1 VSGNGSNG
9 KNGNG
14 KAPPDPVR
22 CAIYTRKSTTEGLD
36 SDFNT
41 LDAQRES
48 SEHYIRAQAHQ
59 NWTILPARYD
69 DGGFTGANT
78 ERPAL
83 RQLLDDIERGAINL
97 VVVYKVDRLSRSLLD
112 FARLMERFDRK
123 GVGFVSVT
131 QNFDTSSSMGRLVL
145 NILLSFAQFERE
157 LISERTRDKI
167 QAARRRG
174 KWTGG
179 QVSLGYRVEPEG
191 RGLAVIP
198 EEAEVVRTIFDL
210 YLQTHSIGFVTQR
223 LNELGLSTKR
233 HVSKKGKARGG
244 RCWNKSAVYQI
255 LRNPLY
261 VGKIRSTDEQ
271 LHAGEHDALVSLEA
285 FERVAECMSQRT
297 TGRLRKNRKS
307 EYLLTGLLRCGPC
320 DAAMTSAQGTSRN
333 GKRYR
338 YYRCVHQQEHGG
350 RCPSGLLP
358 AAEIEKA
365 VIAQVREVATR
376 GGVRQRILDR
386 FSSDT
391 GAFTAAESTRAQLFA
406 RMEERNAESRR
417 LLAAFSD
424 ADGGGGKTLA
434 KRLGEI
440 ETEVDHVRIQ
450 LGEVE
455 DRLRALAGA
464 QRQVERVARM
474 LDAFG
479 TLWGALVP
487 QEQRELLHLLIDR
500 IVVDLD
506 AGGLRLEFH
515 EVRVAPDPAPP
526 APADTRVEGAAS

>member
-1 VSGNGSNG
+1 MSGANGSNG

-14 KAPPDPVR
+14 KATPGPVR

-48 SEHYIRAQAHQ
+48 AEHYVRAQAHQ
-59 NWTILPARYD
+59 NWTILSTRYD

-83 RQLLDDIERGAINL
+83 QRLLDDIERGAIDL

-112 FARLMERFDRK
+112 FARLMERFDKK

-179 QVSLGYRVEPEG
+179 QVSLGYRIEPEQ
-191 RGLAVIP
+191 RGLAIIP

-210 YLQTHSIGFVTQR
+210 YLQTHSIGFITER

-233 HVSKKGKARGG
+233 HVSKKGKTRGG
-244 RCWNKSAVYQI
+244 RRWNKSAVYQI

-261 VGKIRSTDEQ
+261 VGKIRGADEQ
-271 LHAGEHDALVSLEA
+271 LHAGEHDPLVSLEA
-285 FERVAECMSQRT
+285 FEKVAESMSLRT

-320 DAAMTSAQGTSRN
+320 DAAMTSARGTSRT

-338 YYRCVHQQEHGG
+338 YYRCVHQQQHGG
-350 RCPSGLLP
+350 RCPNGLLP
-358 AAEIEKA
+358 AADIEDA
-365 VIAQVREVATR
+365 VVAQVKEVATR
-376 GGVRQRILDR
+376 GQVRQRILDR
-386 FSSDT
+386 FFSDT
-391 GAFTAAESTRAQLFA
+391 NALTAAQTTRANLLS
-406 RMEERNAESRR
+406 RIEEFNAESKR
-417 LLAAFSD
+417 LLGAFSD
-424 ADGGGGKTLA
+424 VGVSGGKTLA

-440 ETEVDHVRIQ
+440 ETETDHLRIQ

-464 QRQVERVARM
+464 QRQVERVAKL
-474 LDAFG
+474 LDGFG
-479 TLWGALVP
+479 GLWGALVP

-506 AGGLRLEFH
+506 AGGFRIVFH
-515 EVRVAPDPAPP
+515 EVRVAPTPAPT
-526 APADTRVEGAAS
+526 ATVLAEEAVS

>member
-1 VSGNGSNG
+1 MSGGNGTNG
-9 KNGNG
+9 RNGNG
-14 KAPPDPVR
+14 KAPPGPVR

-48 SEHYIRAQAHQ
+48 AEHYIRAQAHQ
-59 NWTILPARYD
+59 KWTIHPARYD
-69 DGGFTGANT
+69 DGGFTGANID
-78 ERPAL
+78 RPAL
-83 RQLLDDIERGAINL
+83 QRLLDDLERGAVDM

-112 FARLMERFDRK
+112 FARLMERFDKK

-179 QVSLGYRVEPEG
+179 QVSLGYRIDPER
-191 RGLAVIP
+191 RGLAVIH

-210 YLQTHSIGFVTQR
+210 YLQTHSIGVITER
-223 LNELGLSTKR
+223 LNELGFATKR
-233 HVSKKGKARGG
+233 HVSKSGKARGG
-244 RCWNKSAVYQI
+244 RRWNKSTVYQV

-261 VGKIRSTDEQ
+261 VGKIRTGDGQ
-271 LHAGEHDALVSLEA
+271 LHAGEHEPLVSLEA
-285 FERVAECMSQRT
+285 FERVAESMSLRT
-297 TGRLRKNRKS
+297 TGRIRTNRKS
-307 EYLLTGLLRCGPC
+307 EYILTGLLRCAPC

-338 YYRCVHQQEHGG
+338 YYRCVHQQENGG
-350 RCPSGLLP
+350 RCPTGHLP
-358 AAEIEKA
+358 AMDIEDA
-365 VIAQVREVATR
+365 VVAQVKEVATR
-376 GGVRQRILDR
+376 GEVRQKILER
-386 FSSDT
+386 FFSDT
-391 GAFTAAESTRAQLFA
+391 GALTAAEATRTQLLA
-406 RMEERNAESRR
+406 RIEERNAESKR
-417 LLAAFSD
+417 LLSAFSD
-424 ADGGGGKTLA
+424 AGSGGGKTLA

-440 ETEVDHVRIQ
+440 ETEIDHLRIQ

-455 DRLRALAGA
+455 DRLRALTAA
-464 QRQVERVARM
+464 QRQVERVARL
-474 LDAFG
+474 LDGFG
-479 TLWGALVP
+479 KLWGALVP

-506 AGGLRLEFH
+506 GGGFRIKFH
-515 EVRVAPDPAPP
+515 ELRVAPPP
-526 APADTRVEGAAS
+526 APTAAPRTEEATS

>member
-1 VSGNGSNG
+1 MSGGNGTNG

-14 KAPPDPVR
+14 KAPAGPVR

-48 SEHYIRAQAHQ
+48 AEHYIRAQAHQ
-59 NWTILPARYD
+59 NWTILPTRYD
-69 DGGFTGANT
+69 DGGFTGANI

-83 RQLLDDIERGAINL
+83 ERLMDDIERGAIDL

-112 FARLMERFDRK
+112 FARLMERFDK
-123 GVGFVSVT
+123 KNVGFVSVT

-179 QVSLGYRVEPEG
+179 QVSLGYRIEPEQ
-191 RGLAVIP
+191 RGLLVIP

-210 YLQTHSIGFVTQR
+210 YLQTHSIGFITER
-223 LNELGLSTKR
+223 LNELGLATKR

-244 RCWNKSAVYQI
+244 QKWNKSAVYQI

-261 VGKIRSTDEQ
+261 VGKIRGTEDQ
-271 LHAGEHDALVSLEA
+271 LHPGQHEPLVSLEA
-285 FERVAECMSQRT
+285 FEKVAESMSLRT
-297 TGRLRKNRKS
+297 TGRLRTNRKG

-320 DAAMTSAQGTSRN
+320 DAALTSARGTSRN
-333 GKRYR
+333 GKQYR
-338 YYRCVHQQEHGG
+338 YYRCVHQQKNGG
-350 RCPSGLLP
+350 QCPSGLLP
-358 AAEIEKA
+358 AVDIEDA
-365 VIAQVREVATR
+365 VVAQVKEVATR
-376 GGVRQRILDR
+376 GEVRQRILDR
-386 FSSDT
+386 FFSDT
-391 GAFTAAESTRAQLFA
+391 SALTVAQTTRANLLG
-406 RMEERNAESRR
+406 RIEDLNAESKR
-417 LLAAFSD
+417 LLGAFSD
-424 ADGGGGKTLA
+424 VGGTGGKTLA

-440 ETEVDHVRIQ
+440 ETEIDHLRIQ

-455 DRLRALAGA
+455 DRLRAFTGA
-464 QRQVERVARM
+464 QRQVERVASL
-474 LDAFG
+474 LDGFG

-506 AGGLRLEFH
+506 AGGFRIAFH
-515 EVRVAPDPAPP
+515 EVRVAPP
-526 APADTRVEGAAS
+526 AASGHDPRAEEATS